1 MPDLRRKRLVLL
13 ATGGTIAG
21 AQSETQ
27 AGRYTAGSLNADD
40 LIAAVPGLAALAD
53 LSCEQVASVGSQN
66 MTHAVWALLAAR
78 TTALLADP
86 DIDGVVITHG
96 TDTLEETA
104 YFLSLTLPW
113 SKPVV
118 LVGAMRPAT
127 AMSADG
133 PANLYQAVAL
143 AATEIA
149 ARFGPVVLMNDEIHA
164 AQGVQK
170 MASSGVAAFASPN
183 GARLGVVA
191 GVQPIWAPHVAPAL
205 DAAFTPTAARFD
217 VRQHPAHTWPRVEI
231 VYSHADAQGDAI
243 DEAAVRS
250 QGIVLAGVGGGY
262 ATDALMAGM
271 ERAVARGVV
280 IVRAT
285 RTGSGFVARNIEVD
299 DDAMGFMAA
308 GWLNPAKARI
318 LLMLC
323 LLAGHPPQ
331 FIQDA
336 FLRA

>member
-1 MPDLRRKRLVLL
+1 MPDMRRKRIALL

-21 AQSETQ
+21 AQSATQ
-27 AGRYTAGSLNADD
+27 AGRYTAGSLSADD

-53 LSCEQVASVGSQN
+53 LACEQVASVGSQN
-66 MTHAVWALLAAR
+66 MTHAVWATLATR
-78 TTALLADP
+78 TTALLTDP

-113 SKPVV
+113 CKPVV

-143 AATEIA
+143 ATTENA

-164 AQGVQK
+164 AHGVQK
-170 MASSGVAAFASPN
+170 MAAAGVAAFASPN
-183 GARLGVVA
+183 GARLGVMA
-191 GVQPIWAPHVAPAL
+191 GTQPIWASQVAASIES
-205 DAAFTPTAARFD
+205 AFVATAAQID
-217 VRQHPAHTWPRVEI
+217 VRQHAPHTWPRVEVI
-231 VYSHADAQGDAI
+231 YAHADAQGEAV

-262 ATDALMAGM
+262 ATDAVMAGL

-280 IVRAT
+280 VVRAT

-299 DDAMGFMAA
+299 DDALGLTAA

-323 LLAGHPPQ
+323 LLAGHSPLA
-331 FIQDA
+331 IQDA

>member
-1 MPDLRRKRLVLL
+1 MPDPQRKRIVLL

-21 AQSETQ
+21 AQSTTQ
-27 AGRYTAGSLNADD
+27 AGRYTAGRLSTDD

-53 LSCEQVASVGSQN
+53 LTCEQVASVGSQN
-66 MTHAVWALLAAR
+66 MTHAVWAVLAAR

-113 SKPVV
+113 CKPVV

-143 AATEIA
+143 AATEGA

-170 MASSGVAAFASPN
+170 MAAAGVAAFASPN
-183 GARLGVVA
+183 SARLGVVA
-191 GVQPIWAPHVAPAL
+191 GTRPIWAPHVGLTLEATFGA
-205 DAAFTPTAARFD
+205 TAAQFD
-217 VRQHPAHTWPRVEI
+217 VRQHAPHTWPRVEVI
-231 VYSHADAQGDAI
+231 YSHADAQGDAV
-243 DEAAVRS
+243 DEAAARS
-250 QGIVLAGVGGGY
+250 QGLVLAGVGGGY
-262 ATDALMAGM
+262 ATDAVMAGL
-271 ERAVARGVV
+271 ERAVARGVAV
-280 IVRAT
+280 VRAT

-323 LLAGHPPQ
+323 LLAGQSPQ
-331 FIQDA
+331 AIQGA